1 LKNWKSQFCSI
12 FHLECLSTRGGEEQ
26 QKASSSAGPGK
37 NKYMVFKLIMDG
49 AFAINK
55 PTGAT
60 SRRVLDQVNHI
71 LSASSG
77 AKSSLRQLEDVR
89 KQSAGKQRFKKWKTK
104 KLKMGHGGT
113 LDPLASGVL
122 VIGVGSGTKKLGE
135 YTNGSV
141 KKYECVAL
149 LGGSTTT
156 GDCEGELLLKT
167 EVDHISRELLDKTRE
182 RMIGTLDQTPP
193 IFSALKMDGKRLY
206 DYAREGLPLPRA
218 IKSREV
224 KISTLDIK
232 DDTLSKGHN
241 YSFIKSEVGENGESI
256 AAQLANN
263 PTLNDHEVPFARE
276 WKEKNKDD
284 KELPL
289 AMRIVKD
296 IKAYEEDG
304 YRAPLLHFDATV
316 SSGTYIRSLLSDIGR
331 CVGSSAYMV
340 DLIRLKQ
347 GEWDL
352 KKNVFE
358 LDDFIKY
365 KEEIWAPV
373 LHKVLSSKDGN
384 VDVRAEME
392 KSIAL
397 HPEAVKTE
405 EELAEEEAKH
415 EARQAE
421 NAERKNRKSK

>member
-1 LKNWKSQFCSI
+1 MVLKI
-12 FHLECLSTRGGEEQ
+12 
-26 QKASSSAGPGK
+26 
-37 NKYMVFKLIMDG
+37 IMDG

-55 PTGAT
+55 PSGAT

-71 LSASSG
+71 LSSSS
-77 AKSSLRQLEDVR
+77 AAQASLRQLEDVR

-156 GDCEGELLLKT
+156 GDSEGELLLKT
-167 EVDHISRELLDKTRE
+167 EVDHITRALLDQTKE

-206 DYAREGLPLPRA
+206 DYAREGLPLPRQ

-232 DDTLSKGHN
+232 DDTLSKEHN
-241 YSFIKSEVGENGESI
+241 YSFIKSEVGEDGESI
-256 AAQLANN
+256 SAQLANN
-263 PTLNDHEVPFARE
+263 PTLNDHEVPFSKE
-276 WKEKNKDD
+276 WREKNKENKD
-284 KELPL
+284 LPL
-289 AMRIVKD
+289 PMRLVKD
-296 IKAYEEDG
+296 PKAYEEDG

-347 GEWDL
+347 GEWSLD
-352 KKNVFE
+352 KNVFE
-358 LDDFIKY
+358 VDDFIKY
-365 KEEIWAPV
+365 KEVIWAPV
-373 LHKVLSSKDGN
+373 LRKVLSSKDGN
-384 VDVRAEME
+384 IDVRAEME

-397 HPEAVKTE
+397 HPEGVKTE
-405 EELAEEEAKH
+405 EELAEETAKN
-415 EARQAE
+415 E
-421 NAERKNRKSK
+421 ERLEQRKKQNSK